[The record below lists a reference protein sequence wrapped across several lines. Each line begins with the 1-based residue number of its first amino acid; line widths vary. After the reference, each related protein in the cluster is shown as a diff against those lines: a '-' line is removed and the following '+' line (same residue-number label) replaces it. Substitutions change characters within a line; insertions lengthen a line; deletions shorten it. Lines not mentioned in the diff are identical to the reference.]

1 GPVTLPAASI
11 PDSALSSNVPL
22 KDAVNVFLDRAT
34 FTGGTSGVAG
44 ASVVIRSASPGI
56 TIVEEDAGEDEKA
69 WSLGRPANG
78 RMFFSTQTDDLIGG
92 AIPAG
97 GIFMAVSR
105 SGTAIT
111 EVELNGDVL
120 DFNGNADISGTL
132 AVGGT
137 ITGNGSGLTNL
148 NASNLSSGT
157 LADARLSS
165 NVPLLNA
172 ANVFTV
178 RQTIQR
184 TGGSPSLTVER
195 TESTLNAAIEA
206 KT

>member
-1 GPVTLPAASI
+1 ATRFLNVRVLEDLEVDQTATLNALSVQTGPVTLPAASI

-92 AIPAG
+92 AIPA
-97 GIFMAVSR
+97 
-105 SGTAIT
+105 
-111 EVELNGDVL
+111 
-120 DFNGNADISGTL
+120 
-132 AVGGT
+132 
-137 ITGNGSGLTNL
+137 
-148 NASNLSSGT
+148 
-157 LADARLSS
+157 
-165 NVPLLNA
+165 
-172 ANVFTV
+172 
-178 RQTIQR
+178 
-184 TGGSPSLTVER
+184 
-195 TESTLNAAIEA
+195 
-206 KT
+206 